1 MRFALKYTRRNDIQ
15 LCAISVILDI
25 TLGDQV
31 AAMRRAITAVIEGRG
46 AAARRVFAAI
56 VTAIFA

>member
-15 LCAISVILDI
+15 LCAISVIRDI
-25 TLGDQV
+25 TLGNQTV
-31 AAMRRAITAVIEGRG
+31 ATRPAITDVIEGCG
-46 AAARRVFAAI
+46 AAVRRAFAAI